1 MFYIIFYILIS
12 IYLCYKI
19 FIKINGLSENFI
31 TRRIMLTSKSLNPVE
46 FVLDNNSNYIDENFS
61 KCIKSFYPIDILKM
75 DNSIEYINS
84 HDNSFGIYY
93 RSVANS
99 IYLTKKLLNIT
110 LMHDIYHE
118 YISII
123 SPKDSGIVKFEQISN
138 EKPRIFVIKNQ
149 SKILFPLL
157 NMILPNYKIDIIN
170 NFDDIK
176 SNIKKYIIF
185 YITPELSIIL
195 DEFSKKTKFIILDF
209 PSNNEIDKYIYL
221 SYPEV
226 NLSKM
231 NISEIKTINTNKTV
245 NTYQFTKSLIINK
258 NASIENLPKSIFQ
271 RFEYIRLFNSSKYY
285 RIPMQAFT
293 PELMIKLNIIPL
305 HKDMYTYF
313 KKLGVITYNDDSIC
327 KNTIGTIK
335 CNSKELQENSF
346 KLLSI

>member
-1 MFYIIFYILIS
+1 MFYIIFYIVIS

-19 FIKINGLSENFI
+19 FLKTNGLSENFI
-31 TRRIMLTSKSLNPVE
+31 TRNIMFTSKSFTPVKLI
-46 FVLDNNSNYIDENFS
+46 LDNNSNYIDENFS
-61 KCIKSFYPIDILKM
+61 KCIKTFYPIDILKI
-75 DNSIEYINS
+75 DNGLEYINS
-84 HDNSFGIYY
+84 NNNSFGIYY

-99 IYLTKKLLNIT
+99 LYLTKKLLNIT

-118 YISII
+118 YIAII
-123 SPKDSGIVKFEQISN
+123 SPKDSGILKFEQISI
-138 EKPRIFVIKNQ
+138 EKPRIFIIKNQ
-149 SKILFPLL
+149 SKILVPLI

-170 NFDDIK
+170 NFNNIK

-185 YITPELSIIL
+185 YITPEISIIL

-245 NTYQFTKSLIINK
+245 NTYQFTKSLILNK
-258 NASIENLPKSIFQ
+258 NTSIENLPKSIFQ

-293 PELMIKLNIIPL
+293 PELIIKLNIIPL
-305 HKDMYTYF
+305 HKDIYLYF
-313 KKLGVITYNDDSIC
+313 KQLGIITYNDDSIC

-335 CNSKELQENSF
+335 CNPNQLQENSF
-346 KLLSI
+346 KLLGI